1 MPGSGLHLSSVR
13 SRTLQCL
20 EKLPRLSPTTS
31 QLLARLARPQ
41 CNVADLTG
49 LVEHDPVLCGQI
61 LRLANSAEFGR
72 AQPITSVQHAIAM
85 VGVGTMR
92 KFTLASSLSNLFAR
106 QPKPNGFSL
115 ARFNMHAVAVA
126 TLAELLAEELPME
139 SPQGTF
145 VAGLLHDIGKMLI
158 AVNLPAQFG
167 HILEVAAVSGS
178 PMLECEKDILGT
190 THAELSGLAA
200 SRWELSD
207 PIVWA
212 VTHHH
217 DPVQAE
223 AFERPS
229 RGRVGLSMVIHQA
242 DAFVNSLGMTAL
254 TVSPPQ
260 EEPHALEFPGISFS
274 PARTL
279 KQFELQLK
287 TLGEAFH

>member
-1 MPGSGLHLSSVR
+1 MPSKGLHLSSVR

-20 EKLPRLSPTTS
+20 EKLPRLSPATS
-31 QLLARLARPQ
+31 QLLSRLARPQ
-41 CNVADLTG
+41 CSVSDLTG

-106 QPKPNGFSL
+106 HPKPNGFSL
-115 ARFNMHAVAVA
+115 ARFNIHAVAVA
-126 TLAELLAEELPME
+126 TLAELLAEELPVE

-145 VAGLLHDIGKMLI
+145 VAGLLHDIGTMLV
-158 AVNLPAQFG
+158 AVNLPTQFE
-167 HILEVAAVSGS
+167 HVLEVAAVTGA
-178 PMLECEKDILGT
+178 PLLQCEWDILGT

-200 SRWELSD
+200 SRWELGD
-207 PIVWA
+207 PIIWA

-217 DPVQAE
+217 DPAQAE
-223 AFERPS
+223 AFERPA
-229 RGRVGLSMVIHQA
+229 RGRLGLSVVIHQA
-242 DAFVNSLGMTAL
+242 DEFVNALGMTAL
-254 TVSPPQ
+254 TLAKPSAEPP
-260 EEPHALEFPGISFS
+260 ELKFPGISFS
-274 PARTL
+274 PERTL
-279 KQFELQLK
+279 KQFEQQLQ